1 MREHLNEMFKLNVSY
16 SIMKRVKK
24 LILEK
29 LEGSYIDEFNKL
41 EAYAQELRE
50 TNPGTN
56 MIINISKEASDQ
68 GKRRFIKRRLAK
80 RTYDRGLGIALK
92 AYAELK
98 EFTSIFLSCKHS
110 SLVTVDDFVYSGTK
124 DPGNFK
130 HSGFS
135 SIPVS
140 STIFP
145 RLNTLGMSFVHAD
158 FDVDGVNVP
167 HFHPRATE
175 TALVLKGKIYSGF
188 VDSGNRVFAKVNSIT
203 KYSLTSSENCAS
215 MSFPSSA
222 V

>member
-1 MREHLNEMFKLNVSY
+1 MTTVLDEAKNYFIDNVNNFQV
-16 SIMKRVKK
+16 KFLGEERVNTA
-24 LILEK
+24 LI
-29 LEGSYIDEFNKL
+29 
-41 EAYAQELRE
+41 EAAAICSPWDILI
-50 TNPGTN
+50 G
-56 MIINISKEASDQ
+56 D
-68 GKRRFIKRRLAK
+68 RFIKRRLAK

-92 AYAELK
+92 AYAELE

-188 VDSGNRVFAKVNSIT
+188 VDSGNRVFAKVNAIT

>member
-1 MREHLNEMFKLNVSY
+1 MVSHRIHEELEFRTIRGHCDFSTFETIIQAWIPSPRSFRMRFTRLDSPFALFFF
-16 SIMKRVKK
+16 
-24 LILEK
+24 IL
-29 LEGSYIDEFNKL
+29 
-41 EAYAQELRE
+41 AYDPDPVHDYCIPRE
-50 TNPGTN
+50 
-56 MIINISKEASDQ
+56 
-68 GKRRFIKRRLAK
+68 
-80 RTYDRGLGIALK
+80 
-92 AYAELK
+92 

-135 SIPVS
+135 SIPIS
-140 STIFP
+140 STVFP

-203 KYSLTSSENCAS
+203 KYSLTSSENFAS